1 MSRKKSSSKKN
12 ISLDAKYK
20 SPIIPKLINSLMY
33 DGKKTIAEKIVYDAI
48 DKIKSKSK
56 DEPITIFNQAITNIK
71 PTVEVRSRRVGGA
84 TYQVPVEVKSKRS
97 QALAI
102 RWLID
107 ASRKRKYKKM
117 SDKIFNEIYDAYQN
131 RGSAI
136 KKKEDTHKMAESNKA
151 FAHFRW

>member
-12 ISLDAKYK
+12 IPLDSKYK
-20 SPIIPKLINSLMY
+20 STIIPKLINSLMY

-48 DKIKSKSK
+48 EKIKSKSK

-107 ASRKRKYKKM
+107 ASRKRKDKKM

>member
-1 MSRKKSSSKKN
+1 MSRKRSAPKK
-12 ISLDAKYK
+12 IPIIDPKYK
-20 SPIIPKLINSLMY
+20 SAIIPKLINSIMY
-33 DGKKTIAEKIVYDAI
+33 DVKKTTAQKIVYDAKE
-48 DKIKSKSK
+48 KIKTKSK
-56 DEPITIFNQAITNIK
+56 DEPINIFNEAINNIR

-84 TYQVPVEVKSKRS
+84 TYQVPVEVKANRS

-107 ASRKRKYKKM
+107 ASRKRKDKKM
-117 SDKIFNEIYDAYQN
+117 SDKIFNEIYDAYQSK
-131 RGSAI
+131 GSAI

>member
-1 MSRKKSSSKKN
+1 MSRKRSASKKDS
-12 ISLDAKYK
+12 IIDPKYK
-20 SPIIPKLINSLMY
+20 SKIIPKLINSIMY
-33 DGKKTIAEKIVYDAI
+33 DGKKTIAERIIYEAME
-48 DKIKSKSK
+48 KIKTKSK
-56 DEPITIFNQAITNIK
+56 DEPINIFNEAINNIR

-84 TYQVPVEVKSKRS
+84 TYQVPVEVKSNRS

-107 ASRKRKYKKM
+107 ASRKRKDKKM
-117 SDKIFNEIYDAYQN
+117 SDRIFNEIYDAYQS